1 MEDII
6 ARLFQLLE
14 GVACAGALTPDEEQV
29 LSNIEKDYE
38 IVKEATYAIKCPC
51 CGKEIKF

>member
-6 ARLFQLLE
+6 SRLFQLLE
-14 GVACAGALTPDEEQV
+14 SVACAGALTSDEERV
-29 LSNIEKDYE
+29 LSDIEKDYE
-38 IVKEATYAIKCPC
+38 IIQEATYTIKCPC